1 MKGISNIG
9 KSTFESGKV
18 GKGKPM
24 SLSEPKHIV
33 KPELPTEAKPP
44 TAKPKKQ
51 DIF

>member
-1 MKGISNIG
+1 MKSISNIG

-24 SLSEPKHIV
+24 SLSDPKPVV
-33 KPELPTEAKPP
+33 KPELTEKP
-44 TAKPKKQ
+44 AEKPKKQ